1 MKEPL
6 SVVLKEKNNRI
17 CTMLPTSTIEHCIEK
32 MNQENIGSVLIV
44 DQDGKLV
51 GMFTER
57 DILKKIFHKQIDIK
71 KTHVSEVMTTQLV
84 FAKPSSTVEEA
95 MATFTEKRFRHLPV
109 LENNKLIGVISIG
122 DITKW
127 IITKQQA
134 EINYL
139 SEYIH
144 GAYK

>member
-6 SVVLKEKNNRI
+6 SVVLKEKNNKI

-32 MNQENIGSVLIV
+32 MNHENIGSVLIV
-44 DQDGKLV
+44 EEDGKLV

-57 DILKKIFHKQIDIK
+57 DILKKIFQKHIDIK

-84 FAKPSSTVEEA
+84 FAKPNSTVEEA
-95 MATFTEKRFRHLPV
+95 MATFTERRFRHLPV

>member
-6 SVVLKEKNNRI
+6 SSLLKQKNNKI
-17 CTMLPTSTIEHCIEK
+17 CTMLPTDTIGNCIEK
-32 MNQENIGSVLIV
+32 MNQENIGAVLIV
-44 DQDGKLV
+44 DKEEKIV

-57 DILKKIFHKQIDIK
+57 DILKKIFPRHVDVHK
-71 KTHVSEVMTTQLV
+71 TPVSQVMTTQLV
-84 FAKPSSTVEEA
+84 FAKPDSTVEEA

-109 LENNKLIGVISIG
+109 IENNKLVGVISIG

-127 IITKQQA
+127 IITRQQA
-134 EINYL
+134 EINFL

>member
-6 SVVLKEKNNRI
+6 STLLKAKNNRI
-17 CTMLPTSTIEHCIEK
+17 CTMLPINTIAQCIEK
-32 MNQENIGSVLIV
+32 MNQENIGAVLIV
-44 DQDGKLV
+44 DQNEKIV

-57 DILKKIFHKQIDIK
+57 DILRKIFTKQIDIH
-71 KTHVSEVMTTQLV
+71 KTQVSEVMTTQLV
-84 FAKPSSTVEEA
+84 FAKPESTIEEA
-95 MATFTEKRFRHLPV
+95 MATFTQKRFRHLPII
-109 LENNKLIGVISIG
+109 ENNKLVGVISIG

-127 IITKQQA
+127 IISSQQA

>member
-6 SVVLKEKNNRI
+6 SVVLKEKNNKI

-32 MNQENIGSVLIV
+32 MNHENIGSVLIV
-44 DQDGKLV
+44 EEDGKLV

-57 DILKKIFHKQIDIK
+57 DILKKIFQKHIDIK
-71 KTHVSEVMTTQLV
+71 KTHVSEVMTTKLV
-84 FAKPSSTVEEA
+84 FAKPNSTVEEA
-95 MATFTEKRFRHLPV
+95 MATFTERRFRHLPV
-109 LENNKLIGVISIG
+109 LENNKLVGVISIG

>member
-6 SVVLKEKNNRI
+6 SVLLKEKNNKVI
-17 CTMLPTSTIEHCIEK
+17 TMLPTDTIEKCIEK
-32 MNQENIGSVLIV
+32 MNHENIGALLIV
-44 DQDGKLV
+44 DKNERIV

-57 DILKKIFHKQIDIK
+57 DILRKIFSKHIDIK
-71 KTHVSEVMTTQLV
+71 KTLVSEVMTTQLV
-84 FAKPSSTVEEA
+84 FAKPDSTVEEA

-109 LENNKLIGVISIG
+109 IENNKLIGVISSG

-127 IITKQQA
+127 IITRQQD

-144 GAYK
+144 GGYK